1 MELFWGQ
8 REDIDCWMELVRSV
22 SWNFP
27 GLETEEALLEHRDT
41 VLSFIDKR
49 QAICVK
55 EGANILGVLLFSRSH
70 NMICYLAVSPDARRK
85 GAATML
91 MTEALHSLDLTKDVT
106 VSTFREDDPKGTAPR
121 ALYRKFG
128 FQPGELTEEFGYLNQ
143 VFVRKS
149 NYAVGS
155 V

>member
-27 GLETEEALLEHRDT
+27 GLETEEALLEHRNT

-70 NMICYLAVSPDARRK
+70 NMICCLAVSPDARRK

-91 MTEALHSLDLTKDVT
+91 IKAMEENAAATGCHKMLLETARTTADSEQLYLSLGYQKMDYYGSPAGADNCLCFEKEISD
-106 VSTFREDDPKGTAPR
+106 GTMR
-121 ALYRKFG
+121 
-128 FQPGELTEEFGYLNQ
+128 
-143 VFVRKS
+143 
-149 NYAVGS
+149 
-155 V
+155 